1 MLFRSILACTLVLI
15 LTGLYITPFWR
26 GIELK
31 GFDLLTVISA
41 PQQSALPIVLVGI
54 DDASLAE
61 LKQRWPW
68 PRSLHARLIDALKQA
83 GAAVIVF
90 DVVFDFPTEKI
101 EDEALAQAIRRAGN
115 VVLAAGMV
123 KQETAYGTVW
133 LRQDP
138 LSLYSESGAAVG
150 LVNLEFDRDQ
160 VMRRIPDNGDAFWR
174 KISAKLQAALP
185 DAVLAPP
192 PGQDTLIRY
201 LGPAGTYP
209 RISYYQMLDPARYLP
224 PGELANTLV
233 IVGRETRAAS
243 DIGSAQLDTFA
254 TPYTTFGGDLMPGM
268 EIQATILEN
277 ALGGHGITPAPIA
290 VNIGLLV
297 LTTFLAVL
305 AMRRFRP
312 VMSGLIALLLVAAVV
327 VPAWL

>member
-1 MLFRSILACTLVLI
+1 MSITSPVKTTNVTAIAFWRCVLAWRNAILSGALVFILI
-15 LTGLYITPFWR
+15 GLAITPFWR

-31 GFDLLTVISA
+31 GFDLLTVMTA

-61 LKQRWPW
+61 VKQRWPW

-90 DVVFDFPTEKI
+90 DVIFEFPTEKT
-101 EDEALAQAIRRAGN
+101 EDEALARAIRRAGN

-123 KQETAYGTVW
+123 KRETAHGTSW

-138 LSLYSESGAAVG
+138 LPSFSASGATVG
-150 LVNLEFDRDQ
+150 LVNLKFDRDQ
-160 VMRRIPDNGDAFWR
+160 VMRRIPDNRDAFWR

-192 PGQDTLIRY
+192 PGKNTLIRY
-201 LGPAGTYP
+201 LGPTGTYP
-209 RISYYQMLDPARYLP
+209 RISYYQALDFARYLS
-224 PGELANTLV
+224 PGELANAVVL
-233 IVGRETRAAS
+233 VGRETRAAS

-254 TPYTTFGGDLMPGM
+254 TPYTTFGGDLMAGL
-268 EIQATILEN
+268 EI
-277 ALGGHGITPAPIA
+277 
-290 VNIGLLV
+290 
-297 LTTFLAVL
+297 
-305 AMRRFRP
+305 RFT
-312 VMSGLIALLLVAAVV
+312 VD
-327 VPAWL
+327 